1 MMNESVIFR
10 TPKAFSVNTVKYFLE
25 NVTDVFRLE
34 GKQIRNVL
42 FDVLPTSSI
51 DLLGQ
56 LLIYKFMDFTRNK
69 NCFFN
74 PKTSLPSNRY
84 VSNEMKKM
92 GFKKLVDENYRIK
105 PSDKEDVPVYSEEK
119 GFFIAPIVLERNQ
132 STEIDKYV
140 EKKIRD
146 YYSSSTLASGILQ
159 CIGEIS
165 SNFQEHAVR
174 DTRSVLV
181 ARGNAKYVEIACA
194 DNGDGIVSSLSPLLN
209 GMGKKQS
216 FDVLRESIKENVT
229 SKASSGHMGCGL
241 WLVNEFVTASQ
252 GEMRIFSQNASLM
265 NQKGKIKCGFSPY
278 WKGTIIYVNLP
289 LTYGDVF
296 SEVLKEKEKMIQ
308 NKHQDIELN
317 FV

>member
-1 MMNESVIFR
+1 MNNERVVFR
-10 TPKAFSVNTVKYFLE
+10 TPCVFTVNTAKYFLE
-25 NVTDVFRLE
+25 NVSDVFHLE
-34 GKQIRNVL
+34 GKQIKNVL
-42 FDVLPTSSI
+42 FDVYPTTSI

-105 PSDKEDVPVYSEEK
+105 PSDEEDIPVYSENK

-132 STEIDKYV
+132 TGEIDKFA

-146 YYSSSTLASGILQ
+146 YYSNSILTSGILQ

-165 SNFQEHAVR
+165 SNFQEHAVQ

-181 ARGNAKYVEIACA
+181 ARGNYKYVEIACA
-194 DNGDGIVSSLSPLLN
+194 DNGDGIVPSLKAAFPE
-209 GMGKKQS
+209 MAKKTS
-216 FDVLRESIKENVT
+216 YDVLRESIKENIT
-229 SKASSGHMGCGL
+229 SKAKLGHMGCGL
-241 WLVNEFVTASQ
+241 WIVNQFVSASK
-252 GEMRIFSQNASLM
+252 GNMCIYSHDAYLF
-265 NQKGKIKCGFSPY
+265 NQKGKIKYGSSPL
-278 WKGTIIYVNLP
+278 WKGTIIYVHLP
-289 LTYGDVF
+289 LINENVF
-296 SEVLKEKEKMIQ
+296 SKVLKEKEKIIQ
-308 NKHQDIELN
+308 NKHQDLELN